1 MKFSDFPI
9 NNENPFM
16 NKAIEQINQN
26 VIKKYR
32 SSGRSTRLDVFRL
45 QHDFTAHKKRQPQ
58 RKYVTA

>member
-1 MKFSDFPI
+1 
-9 NNENPFM
+9 M